1 MSSTDQTPKGVEPKE
16 RKLSRKNAE
25 AAAQQFFDYYE
36 IDPEDETDD
45 SKAQLQK
52 AMEKIIKATMRGRL
66 EFNIQKNKNGLDEMI
81 VTQHLKHPL
90 QNGTSAFAYGV
101 MNGRA
106 KVAMKGASDNDTA
119 GKLQMLMGYLS
130 GTSAGIIGDLMG
142 VDYSLV
148 ESLGL
153 VFLLL

>member
-1 MSSTDQTPKGVEPKE
+1 
-16 RKLSRKNAE
+16 
-25 AAAQQFFDYYE
+25 
-36 IDPEDETDD
+36 
-45 SKAQLQK
+45 
-52 AMEKIIKATMRGRL
+52 
-66 EFNIQKNKNGLDEMI
+66 
-81 VTQHLKHPL
+81 
-90 QNGTSAFAYGV
+90 